1 MGTGEGS
8 RMSAEEADC
17 RSEEAG
23 MPGAKHNGH
32 ISTGEGERARRIGAG
47 RMRVRDDPA
56 AHGGR
61 QEGRA

>member
-1 MGTGEGS
+1 
-8 RMSAEEADC
+8 MSAEEADC
-17 RSEEAG
+17 RSEEVG

-32 ISTGEGERARRIGAG
+32 ISAGEGERARRIGAG